1 MKSVNGKN
9 VYAWVE
15 NDNVVIMNPQGTKKD
30 LGAGQLPVIT
40 AISDDQILCV
50 WENNKQ
56 INKAIVKL

>member
-1 MKSVNGKN
+1 
-9 VYAWVE
+9 
-15 NDNVVIMNPQGTKKD
+15 MNPQGTKKD